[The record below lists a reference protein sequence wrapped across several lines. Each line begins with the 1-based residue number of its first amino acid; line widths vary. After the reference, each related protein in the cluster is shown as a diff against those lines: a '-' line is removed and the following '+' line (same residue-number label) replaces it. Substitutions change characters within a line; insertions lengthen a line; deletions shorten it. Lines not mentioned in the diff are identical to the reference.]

1 MAEVELKRC
10 PCGGEAV
17 LLEDRTKYYK
27 YHVVCRKCG
36 AITQKEHISAIAI
49 AQWNRRVKDGRE

>member
-1 MAEVELKRC
+1 MAENELLPC
-10 PCGGEAV
+10 TCGGEAV

-36 AITQKEHISAIAI
+36 ARISKEHIGAIAI